1 MELILIATIQLFAV
15 ALLAPLAMGIVKK
28 CKAFFQGREGA
39 SILLPYATL
48 LTLWR
53 KETLVSTT
61 ASYIYNM
68 VPVVVFSSALALAFA
83 IPLISSD
90 APIPGISSF
99 FVLAG
104 VFMLSS
110 VFMVLG
116 GLDTG
121 GVFGGMASSREMTIA
136 SLVEPAVLLT
146 FGAIALQTQG
156 GTDAIA
162 YTGLSVLHSPALLLA
177 AVALIFV
184 ALAENARFPVDNP
197 ATHLELTMV
206 HEGMILEY
214 SGRQLALFE
223 WASAIKLSIFA
234 LIIANI
240 FFPAPLLALPIVSSM
255 LIPTLLVT
263 VAKIAIV
270 MFLLAL
276 LESTIAKMRFYRMQ
290 EYLGVAGV
298 LGFTALLLTILS

>member
-1 MELILIATIQLFAV
+1 MELILVATIQLFAV
-15 ALLAPLAMGIVKK
+15 ALLAPLAVGIVKK
-28 CKAFFQGREGA
+28 CKAHFQGREGA
-39 SILLPYATL
+39 SILLPYTTL
-48 LTLWR
+48 FTLWQ

-61 ASYIYNM
+61 ASYVYHM
-68 VPVVVFSSALALAFA
+68 VPVIAISSALALAFA
-83 IPLISSD
+83 IPLISSE
-90 APIPGISSF
+90 APIPGLASF

-110 VFMVLG
+110 VFMVLS

-146 FGAIALQTQG
+146 FGAITLHTAS
-156 GTDAIA
+156 GTDMITF
-162 YTGLSVLHSPALLLA
+162 TGLSVLHSPALLLA
-177 AVALIFV
+177 VIALVFV

-234 LIIANI
+234 LLIANI
-240 FFPAPLLALPIVSSM
+240 FFPAPLLSTPIVATA

-263 VAKIAIV
+263 VAKIAVV
-270 MFLLAL
+270 MCALAL